1 MELFARSPKK
11 SLPFALAIGYW
22 RWEGKKD
29 PYIYKVYRG
38 ARKSASFFVF
48 STIVKILSPCT
59 SLTPCL
65 IPPRDDRETTE
76 RRAGLLLRDFLR
88 KSLLNPK

>member
-1 MELFARSPKK
+1 MGLFARSPKK
-11 SLPFALAIGYW
+11 TLPFALAIGYR

-48 STIVKILSPCT
+48 STFIKILVLCFFRVPYLLVT
-59 SLTPCL
+59 KDE
-65 IPPRDDRETTE
+65 PRTNQGTT
-76 RRAGLLLRDFLR
+76 
-88 KSLLNPK
+88 

>member
-11 SLPFALAIGYW
+11 TLPFALAIGYW

-38 ARKSASFFVF
+38 AR
-48 STIVKILSPCT
+48 
-59 SLTPCL
+59 
-65 IPPRDDRETTE
+65 
-76 RRAGLLLRDFLR
+76 
-88 KSLLNPK
+88 

>member
-1 MELFARSPKK
+1 MGLFARSPKK
-11 SLPFALAIGYW
+11 TLPFALAIGYR

-48 STIVKILSPCT
+48 STIIKILVLCTYLVPYLVLPRELRETIEGRPKELPVTQKMLFVKI
-59 SLTPCL
+59 
-65 IPPRDDRETTE
+65 
-76 RRAGLLLRDFLR
+76 A
-88 KSLLNPK
+88 